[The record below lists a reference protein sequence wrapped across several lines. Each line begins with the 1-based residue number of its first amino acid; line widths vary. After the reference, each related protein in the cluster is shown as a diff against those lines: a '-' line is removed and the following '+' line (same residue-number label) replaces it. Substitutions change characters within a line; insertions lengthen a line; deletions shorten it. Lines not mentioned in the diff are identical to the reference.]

1 MPEEAVLGLL
11 GPPLLGLLRASA
23 RVSAPIRSRALH
35 LLLRTLDAFRD
46 PSPARRA
53 RAGTG
58 QAIHL
63 CQMTITLP

>member
-11 GPPLLGLLRASA
+11 GPPLLGLLRAST

-46 PSPARRA
+46 PSLRGAPGQVQAKPFTCAR
-53 RAGTG
+53 
-58 QAIHL
+58 
-63 CQMTITLP
+63 